1 MVRLNHGWFAVKNRS
16 TKEIKEGVT
25 MEQRHINERQFFNTP
40 PWTNLRRDR
49 VGIVALKSFLGEVL
63 FDHIRNEFPGL
74 VNEVQNLAKETR
86 KALEA
91 LGASRQTSADQRRY
105 LIRCA
110 VEYQRDVS
118 NVLNGVYSPKL
129 QEGSPRKLR
138 TRVRS
143 LMDEFSSRMA
153 KEGHQRAFEVV
164 NGETDSE
171 SSDNES
177 FEADEKNGIKDW
189 IRTSYHESRGVELPG
204 TVNPRL
210 LENLFREQS
219 TSWEDIAMGYL
230 SRLISTV
237 FAYNGNALKEFVPD
251 NDVRQK
257 LHARLQEARQHAED
271 EMFAELRKI
280 LSDELEGALQSASPS
295 YSDTLAELRQNRAQA
310 QLASM
315 DLKDQQAK
323 PDPSKIND
331 LVYNE
336 QQAINDI
343 HDILMAYYKLAR
355 ERFVDNVII
364 QAGERY
370 IVGEKGPL
378 KIFSPEYVGGLSNEE
393 LAHIAGENF
402 ATSATRTD
410 ITLRGE
416 RLQKALEIARR
427 AGI

>member
-25 MEQRHINERQFFNTP
+25 MEQRHINERQFFNAP

-49 VGIVALKSFLGEVL
+49 VGIGPLKSFLGEAL

-91 LGASRQTSADQRRY
+91 LGASRQTNADQRRY
-105 LIRCA
+105 LIRSA

-143 LMDEFSSRMA
+143 LIDEFASRMA

-164 NGETDSE
+164 NGEDDPEYSGDDLLK
-171 SSDNES
+171 S
-177 FEADEKNGIKDW
+177 DEKSEIKDW
-189 IRTSYHESRGVELPG
+189 IRTSYHESRGMELPG

-219 TSWEDIAMGYL
+219 TNWENIAMDYL
-230 SRLISTV
+230 GRLIKAV
-237 FAYNGNALKEFVPD
+237 FAYNGSALKEFVPD

-257 LHARLQEARQHAED
+257 LQARLQDTRQHTED

-280 LSDELEGALQSASPS
+280 LSDELEGSLQTASPA
-295 YSDTLAELRQNRAQA
+295 YPDTLAKLRQNRAKA

-315 DLKDQQAK
+315 DLNRRSR
-323 PDPSKIND
+323 PDSKKIND
-331 LVYNE
+331 LIHNE

-378 KIFSPEYVGGLSNEE
+378 KSFSPEYVGDLSNEE
-393 LAHIAGENF
+393 LSHIAGENF

>member
-25 MEQRHINERQFFNTP
+25 MEQRHINERIFFNTP

-49 VGIVALKSFLGEVL
+49 VGIGPLKSFLGEVL

-74 VNEVQNLAKETR
+74 VNEVQNLANETR

-91 LGASRQTSADQRRY
+91 LGLSRQTSTDQRQY
-105 LIRCA
+105 LIRSA

-118 NVLNGVYSPKL
+118 NVLNGVYPPKL
-129 QEGSPRKLR
+129 QKGSPRKLR

-143 LMDEFSSRMA
+143 LIDEFASRMA
-153 KEGHQRAFEVV
+153 KEGHRRAFKLV
-164 NGETDSE
+164 NGEDGPEYTG
-171 SSDNES
+171 NEC
-177 FEADEKNGIKDW
+177 FGLDEKDDIEDW
-189 IRTSYHESRGVELPG
+189 IRTSYHESRGMELPG

-219 TSWEDIAMGYL
+219 TNWENIAMDYL
-230 SRLISTV
+230 SRLIKAV
-237 FAYNGNALKEFVPD
+237 FAYNGSALKEFVPD

-257 LHARLQEARQHAED
+257 LQARLQDTRQHAED

-280 LSDELEGALQSASPS
+280 LSDELEGSLQTASPA
-295 YSDTLAELRQNRAQA
+295 YPETLAKLRQNRAQA

-315 DLKDQQAK
+315 DLNDRRSR
-323 PDPSKIND
+323 PDPKKIND
-331 LVYNE
+331 LIHNE

-343 HDILMAYYKLAR
+343 HDILEAYYKLAR

-393 LAHIAGENF
+393 LCHVCHSNGHY
-402 ATSATRTD
+402 SA
-410 ITLRGE
+410 RGE
-416 RLQKALEIARR
+416 VAEG
-427 AGI
+427 AGDCETSRSLSVFGH